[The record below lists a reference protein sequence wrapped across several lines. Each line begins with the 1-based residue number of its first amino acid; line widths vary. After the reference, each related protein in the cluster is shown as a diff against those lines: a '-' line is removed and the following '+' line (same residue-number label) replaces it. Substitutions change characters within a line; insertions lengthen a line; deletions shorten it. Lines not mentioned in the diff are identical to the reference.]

1 MDNHYHITLS
11 STVLTGGLVREA
23 QQNNVMKWKCTSW
36 GVGKGKKNIIH
47 SPDIVSSHLEK

>member
-23 QQNNVMKWKCTSW
+23 QQNNVMKWKCTCW